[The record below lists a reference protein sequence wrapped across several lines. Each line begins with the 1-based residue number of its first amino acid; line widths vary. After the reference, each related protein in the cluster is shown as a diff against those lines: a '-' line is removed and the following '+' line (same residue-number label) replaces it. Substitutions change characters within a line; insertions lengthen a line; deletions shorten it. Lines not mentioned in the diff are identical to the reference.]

1 MNENEKKNGWLPIL
15 GYVALIVVLFIGI
28 KVVFA
33 GLGRAIP
40 KTEDVQ
46 PQFTALDN
54 REGQQVSYGLRLL
67 TDEEA
72 QSEEVRKWLEQAQE
86 QAEPDAGAYWLVRL
100 EEDDYLLCLPGQ
112 DRSLSASSFT
122 ATEERDPDGMIALV
136 LRVRTPET
144 GESVEPR
151 AVSCFACAPS
161 PTSGR
166 ACACASSWTAGS
178 RRSTSWQSRTDSC
191 IPRKR
196 YTWDGIDK
204 DSSYLVGAA
213 CGRRSPNR

>member
-72 QSEEVRKWLEQAQE
+72 QSDEVRQWLGN
-86 QAEPDAGAYWLVRL
+86 AGAYWLVRL

-144 GESVEPR
+144 GESVEPGSQLFCLR
-151 AVSCFACAPS
+151 TQSNQWQGVRLRIIVDGREQAVNKLAEQNGQLYS
-161 PTSGR
+161 TEEVYVGR
-166 ACACASSWTAGS
+166 D
-178 RRSTSWQSRTDSC
+178 Q
-191 IPRKR
+191 
-196 YTWDGIDK
+196 
-204 DSSYLVGAA
+204 
-213 CGRRSPNR
+213 

>member
-54 REGQQVSYGLRLL
+54 REGQQVSYGLRRL

-72 QSEEVRKWLEQAQE
+72 QSDEVRQWLGKAQE
-86 QAEPDAGAYWLVRL
+86 QAGPDAGAYWLVRL
-100 EEDDYLLCLPGQ
+100 EEDDYLLCLPDQ
-112 DRSLSASSFT
+112 DRSLTPGSFT

-144 GESVEPR
+144 GESVEPGSQLFCLR
-151 AVSCFACAPS
+151 TQSNQWQGVRLRIIVDGREQAVNKLAEQN
-161 PTSGR
+161 G
-166 ACACASSWTAGS
+166 
-178 RRSTSWQSRTDSC
+178 Q
-191 IPRKR
+191 
-196 YTWDGIDK
+196 
-204 DSSYLVGAA
+204 L
-213 CGRRSPNR
+213 

>member
-72 QSEEVRKWLEQAQE
+72 QSDEVR
-86 QAEPDAGAYWLVRL
+86 PDAGAYWLVRL

-144 GESVEPR
+144 GESVEPGSQLFCLR
-151 AVSCFACAPS
+151 TQSNQWQGVRLRIIVDGREQAVNKLAEQNGQLYS
-161 PTSGR
+161 TEEVYVGR
-166 ACACASSWTAGS
+166 
-178 RRSTSWQSRTDSC
+178 
-191 IPRKR
+191 
-196 YTWDGIDK
+196 DK
-204 DSSYLVGAA
+204 
-213 CGRRSPNR
+213 